1 MVTYLESKLQGSA
14 DVKYQQFDRFF
25 APNCDFKIVKRII
38 FNFNQNTN
46 LRKYNNYELRV
57 IRERKSLLVWIWS
70 TCQAGFCWDSDLFGT
85 PKHLFLSLPAPS
97 DRLGAN
103 VKMSSTPFF
112 PQKSFAKKFSKIQGQ
127 IWNNPLSNLN
137 LAWEICEA
145 FFCWLFF
152 YLFVLSFLGWVYLLL
167 SSQPNEMIHSVPES
181 KI

>member
-1 MVTYLESKLQGSA
+1 MLPTIWQI
-14 DVKYQQFDRFF
+14 F
-25 APNCDFKIVKRII
+25 AQHCDFQIVKHII

-85 PKHLFLSLPAPS
+85 PKHLFLSLPVPS

-152 YLFVLSFLGWVYLLL
+152 TYSYSAFGLSLLIAQL
-167 SSQPNEMIHSVPES
+167 SVKWNDTQRP

>member
-1 MVTYLESKLQGSA
+1 MLSTNNLTDDLHQIAILKLLSISFSISIKIQTY
-14 DVKYQQFDRFF
+14 V
-25 APNCDFKIVKRII
+25 
-38 FNFNQNTN
+38 
-46 LRKYNNYELRV
+46 RKYNNYELRV

-85 PKHLFLSLPAPS
+85 PKHLFLSLPVPS

-145 FFCWLFF
+145 FFCWLFA
-152 YLFVLSFLGWVYLLL
+152 YLFVLSFWAEFTDCSAL
-167 SSQPNEMIHSVPES
+167 SQMKWYTASQNLIQ
-181 KI
+181 